1 MGGGRY
7 GPGNDDRI
15 VVIVAAALIGV
26 FYFLFWQSDD
36 GSEDDADSYY
46 VSGDYVEWSWSMAEL
61 NTTTLGD
68 VYSYQRNTVVHI
80 DEDWIT
86 INRTYYDSARII
98 SSSTELSVPANDT
111 SFGMTTGA
119 LTAHGTDVLST
130 KWGNIT
136 ADHYTW
142 TTQSGADQIINDIWM
157 MDHIVNKLITP
168 GSEFNIVV
176 ELTDSNFDLIEN
188 L

>member
-1 MGGGRY
+1 MGRGMMII
-7 GPGNDDRI
+7 I

-36 GSEDDADSYY
+36 GGEDDADSYY
-46 VSGDYVEWSWSMAEL
+46 VSGDYVEWSWSMTEK
-61 NTTTLGD
+61 NSTTLGD
-68 VYSYQRNTVVHI
+68 VYSYQRNTVVQI
-80 DEDWIT
+80 DENWIT
-86 INRTYYDSARII
+86 INRTYYDSARIY
-98 SSSTELSVPANDT
+98 STSTELSIPANET
-111 SFGMTTGA
+111 TFGMTVGT

-142 TTQSGADQIINDIWM
+142 TTQSGVDQIVNDVWM
-157 MDHIVNKLITP
+157 VDHILIKMVTP
-168 GSEFNIVV
+168 GSSVNIVV

>member
-1 MGGGRY
+1 MGRGMIIM
-7 GPGNDDRI
+7 I

-36 GSEDDADSYY
+36 GGEDDADSYY
-46 VSGDYVEWSWSMAEL
+46 VSGDYVEWSWSMTEK
-61 NTTTLGD
+61 NSTTLGD
-68 VYSYQRNTVVHI
+68 VYSYQRNTVVQI
-80 DEDWIT
+80 DENWIT
-86 INRTYYDSARII
+86 INRTYYDSARIY
-98 SSSTELSVPANDT
+98 STSTELSIPANET
-111 SFGMTTGA
+111 TFGMTVGT

-142 TTQSGADQIINDIWM
+142 TTQSGMDQIVNDVWM
-157 MDHIVNKLITP
+157 VDQILIKMVTP
-168 GSEFNIVV
+168 GSSVNIVV